1 MIPDGRTEDYAI
13 WRACERYGI
22 LPPGCRQEFDDCP
35 PWLQAMLI
43 AYDQIRQTEEVK
55 EAAAYRGIF

>member
-1 MIPDGRTEDYAI
+1 MDFAI

-22 LPPGCRQEFDDCP
+22 RPPGCHDQFDDCP

-55 EAAAYRGIF
+55 ELSLLAAGRMM